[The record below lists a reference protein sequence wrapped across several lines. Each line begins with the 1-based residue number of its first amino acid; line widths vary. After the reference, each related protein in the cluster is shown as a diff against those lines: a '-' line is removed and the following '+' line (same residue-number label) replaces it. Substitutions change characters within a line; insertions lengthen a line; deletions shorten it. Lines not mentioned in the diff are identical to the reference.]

1 MPRSKAYEL
10 VLVIP
15 SGVAELPAF
24 CSSWP
29 PPWCRGAA
37 IRTSPP
43 PAGAT
48 LADLEE
54 RAALPIFLSW
64 RPSSGT
70 CPGIGEL
77 SPPPVVPGSAPAP
90 APAGSAGAP
99 AASAGRRSST
109 SSSLSSSPAAASEG
123 RCTRKP
129 SSGETQDISYCT
141 QQQPALRA
149 RQWWASRCRSLK
161 RGCGRPARREAARRA
176 RGAVSRK

>member
-1 MPRSKAYEL
+1 MPRLKAYEL

-77 SPPPVVPGSAPAP
+77 SPPSVVPGSAP

-99 AASAGRRSST
+99 DANDGRRSST

-123 RCTRKP
+123 RAREP
-129 SSGETQDISYCT
+129 SSSETQDISYCA

-149 RQWWASRCRSLK
+149 RQWWALGCRSLK
-161 RGCGRPARREAARRA
+161 RGCGRRAPPRGGVGRVGA
-176 RGAVSRK
+176 RGSVSRT